1 MLSRINFGG
10 CPFVYKVEG
19 EGEPVVLIQ
28 GVGLH
33 GDGWLP
39 QTAVLRSGYRCLTFD
54 NRGMGQSQPAGG
66 PITIEQMVM
75 DTLAVMDSAGMKGAV
90 HLVGH
95 SMGGAVA
102 QAIALAH
109 PDRVKSLALLCTSAR
124 GADATRLSWRLM
136 QVGIRTRVGTRRM
149 RRYAFLEIIMAPEYL
164 ATQDRDALAEKLAP
178 LVGHDL
184 ADTPPVAM
192 KQLRALAR
200 FDATLSLSKLA
211 GIPTLV
217 LSAEHDIIFPP
228 KFGRLLAAGIPGSR
242 YVEIA
247 DAAHGVPIQRADVV
261 NEALYNCFQNNSAS
275 DRRT

>member
-1 MLSRINFGG
+1 MVSRTDFGG
-10 CPFVYKVEG
+10 CPFVHKVEG
-19 EGEPVVLIQ
+19 QGEPVVLIQ

-39 QTAVLRSGYRCLTFD
+39 QTASLRSGYRCLTFD
-54 NRGMGQSQPAGG
+54 NRGMGQSQPAAR
-66 PITIEQMVM
+66 PITIEQMAL
-75 DTLAVMDSAGMKGAV
+75 DTLAVMDAAGMKGAV

-95 SMGGAVA
+95 SMGGAIA

-109 PDRVKSLALLCTSAR
+109 PARVKSLALLCTSAR

-149 RRYAFLEIIMAPEYL
+149 RRHAFLEIIMPPEYL
-164 ATQDRDALAEKLAP
+164 ATQDRDTMAEKLAP

-192 KQLRALAR
+192 KQLRALGR
-200 FDATLSLSKLA
+200 FDATGSLSRLA

-228 KFGRLLAAGIPGSR
+228 ACGRALAAGIPGSR

-247 DAAHGVPIQRADVV
+247 DAGHGVPIQKADVV
-261 NEALYNCFQNNSAS
+261 NEALYRVFEGKGAG
-275 DRRT
+275 